1 MNEGNIMIIN
11 GYVYETY
18 SGYCPSC
25 DLKKECWNATRDLCY
40 ILGVPNKRF
49 KKSDKSL
56 KDDLPKKT
64 LQFNIDGY
72 LSSYCNYPIANNN
85 I

>member
-1 MNEGNIMIIN
+1 MPFIQG
-11 GYVYETY
+11 
-18 SGYCPSC
+18 
-25 DLKKECWNATRDLCY
+25 LCFQE
-40 ILGVPNKRF
+40 KRQ
-49 KKSDKSL
+49 KSL
-56 KDDLPKKT
+56 RNDLPKKT